1 MNYITSKRQI
11 HHKDWN
17 SNGVGGDIYIEIK
30 SNHYR
35 YKMSTTKVK
44 KSELNPD
51 LEKVL
56 ENVESGKE
64 SLTKYK
70 NFDEYIKHAKKV
82 LEE

>member
-1 MNYITSKRQI
+1 MS
-11 HHKDWN
+11 
-17 SNGVGGDIYIEIK
+17 GGGIYIETT
-30 SNHYR
+30 SNYHR

-44 KSELNPD
+44 KSKLNPD

-70 NFDEYIKHAKKV
+70 SFDEYIKHIKKV
-82 LEE
+82 LED

>member
-1 MNYITSKRQI
+1 M
-11 HHKDWN
+11 DW
-17 SNGVGGDIYIEIK
+17 GGIYIETRDIY
-30 SNHYR
+30 YR

-44 KSELNPD
+44 KSELNSD

-82 LEE
+82 LEN

>member
-1 MNYITSKRQI
+1 MKQYDVR
-11 HHKDWN
+11 
-17 SNGVGGDIYIEIK
+17 GDIYIEIK
-30 SNHYR
+30 SSYYR

-82 LEE
+82 LED

>member
-1 MNYITSKRQI
+1 MR
-11 HHKDWN
+11 
-17 SNGVGGDIYIEIK
+17 GDIYIEIK
-30 SNHYR
+30 SNYYG

-82 LEE
+82 LED

>member
-1 MNYITSKRQI
+1 MC
-11 HHKDWN
+11 
-17 SNGVGGDIYIEIK
+17 IYIEIK
-30 SNHYR
+30 SNY
-35 YKMSTTKVK
+35 YGCNMSTTKVK

-64 SLTKYK
+64 SLTEYK

-82 LEE
+82 LED

>member
-1 MNYITSKRQI
+1 MS
-11 HHKDWN
+11 
-17 SNGVGGDIYIEIK
+17 GCVYIEIK
-30 SNHYR
+30 SSHYR

-82 LEE
+82 LEN

>member
-1 MNYITSKRQI
+1 MARQKDKSIITRI
-11 HHKDWN
+11 ETVND
-17 SNGVGGDIYIEIK
+17 VGGDIYIEIK

-64 SLTKYK
+64 TLTKYK
-70 NFDEYIKHAKKV
+70 NFDEYIKHTKF
-82 LEE
+82 

>member
-1 MNYITSKRQI
+1 
-11 HHKDWN
+11 
-17 SNGVGGDIYIEIK
+17 
-30 SNHYR
+30 
-35 YKMSTTKVK
+35 MSTTKVK
-44 KSELNPD
+44 KSELNSD

-82 LEE
+82 LEDWFYVKLKFVIIP

>member
-1 MNYITSKRQI
+1 M
-11 HHKDWN
+11 DW
-17 SNGVGGDIYIEIK
+17 GGIYIETRD
-30 SNHYR
+30 NYYR

-44 KSELNPD
+44 KSELNSD

-82 LEE
+82 LEY

>member
-1 MNYITSKRQI
+1 MRWVS
-11 HHKDWN
+11 
-17 SNGVGGDIYIEIK
+17 SGIYKEIK
-30 SNHYR
+30 SNHHR

-82 LEE
+82 LED

>member
-1 MNYITSKRQI
+1 MKQY
-11 HHKDWN
+11 
-17 SNGVGGDIYIEIK
+17 GEEGGIYIETK
-30 SNHYR
+30 SNYHR

-70 NFDEYIKHAKKV
+70 NFDEYIKHSKKV
-82 LEE
+82 LED

>member
-1 MNYITSKRQI
+1 M
-11 HHKDWN
+11 DW
-17 SNGVGGDIYIEIK
+17 GGIYIETRG
-30 SNHYR
+30 SCYR
-35 YKMSTTKVK
+35 HKMSTTKVK
-44 KSELNPD
+44 KSELNSD

-82 LEE
+82 LED